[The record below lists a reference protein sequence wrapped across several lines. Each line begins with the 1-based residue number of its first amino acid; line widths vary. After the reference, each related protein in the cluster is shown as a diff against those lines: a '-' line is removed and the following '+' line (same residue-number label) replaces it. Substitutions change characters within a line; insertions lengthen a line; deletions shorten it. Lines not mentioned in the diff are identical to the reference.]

1 MASVAP
7 PSCSPR
13 GIGGDR
19 SGGPA
24 AGSRTE
30 WKSLIV
36 AVDEERREDKLQHF
50 RKLGTD
56 AATKSQLHAAVAC
69 LAIVGTA
76 PLSRHAVAQKM
87 TAVELPLDE

>member
-1 MASVAP
+1 MAP

-30 WKSLIV
+30 WKSSIV
-36 AVDEERREDKLQHF
+36 AVDEERREDKSQHF
-50 RKLGTD
+50 GELGTD
-56 AATKSQLHAAVAC
+56 AVTMSPLLAGVTS
-69 LAIVGTA
+69 LAIIGTA
-76 PLSRHAVAQKM
+76 PHSRDAVAQEM
-87 TAVELPLDE
+87 TAVKLPLDE